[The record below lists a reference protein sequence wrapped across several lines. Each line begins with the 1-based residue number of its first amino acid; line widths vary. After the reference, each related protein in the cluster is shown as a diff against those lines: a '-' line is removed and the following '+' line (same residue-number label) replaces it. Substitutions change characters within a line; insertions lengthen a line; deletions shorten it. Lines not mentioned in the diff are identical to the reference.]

1 MDLIDAATRFVTAL
15 GAATALW
22 AFATHLVDVLAA
34 SRCVEHEAPDTLT
47 QGDDAELPPPG
58 EVHTA

>member
-1 MDLIDAATRFVTAL
+1 MDLIDALARFVTAL

-34 SRCVEHEAPDTLT
+34 SRAVTAEHSDTPT
-47 QGDDAELPPPG
+47 ESDVPG
-58 EVHTA
+58 PASKSL